1 MLTPKKALQVVVP
14 RPGVAADVDIPLVG
28 GGDIEGALIKS
39 GGVGF
44 EGLDL
49 ELVDASGKVVDTAR
63 TDFDGFYLFDRVPY
77 GDYTIRI
84 SKAAADAVQVVR
96 ELNLHA
102 TVSHERTVVRMGT
115 TQVTPLPKIASIQ

>member
-49 ELVDASGKVVDTAR
+49 ELVDASGKVVDTTR
-63 TDFDGFYLFDRVPY
+63 TDYDGFYLFDRVAY
-77 GDYTIRI
+77 GEYSIRI

-102 TVSHERTVVRMGT
+102 SVSHERTVVRMGT